1 MDLPMTASSARKRP
15 VGQNRIAGFK
25 PPSLSV
31 AVALLFVLAPPYMP
45 AAEIG
50 SDSAEASES
59 VYVRIE
65 RAMLYSGPSEDFYPT
80 DRIAPAEELAVFHR
94 TSDGWLGVR
103 PVSSSF
109 SWVPAR
115 QAYLLPGGKE
125 IEITKDAVSWIGS
138 SLGRAKQFRWQVK
151 LHKGEQLRLLGES
164 TVKNEE
170 GKPVL
175 WYRIAPPPGEFR
187 WIQESAVS
195 SKPVV
200 IVRADSAASTPS
212 SPVQTASV
220 EQASASGGVVTAQH
234 SIVENLP
241 MQSDVFSNRP
251 AEEIS
256 SEPAMLEDAVE
267 GMVYNE
273 DGTIYNGP
281 VNVDGMHG
289 DIFSGEYVDGE
300 IVSGEMMGGEVVM
313 EGPVPSSRPA
323 DHFSGWHA
331 MEFSDEGMFF
341 PWMAKLFSSAPKHDP
356 LAHDP
361 FSLEPM
367 PKRNR
372 SAAASVP
379 QEVIVAQPRSH
390 LHSVPGVY
398 VPRNRPWRDPRNL
411 RQQRPGSNSLPAP
424 NAPSANDPGSNSST
438 AAPETLNAPANTSP
452 SPDNDAYY
460 GNGNTGPLAA
470 AQDRIDSVRAALRDS
485 LKRYQSSGELS
496 APEEREISTGIERA
510 LDRFTPSKAPFSQRS
525 PYGGNGG
532 SGGGSGQLQS
542 DPNSVNWYG
551 VSGDTAMNP
560 RQANTTLAGY
570 TSSSLPTVE
579 QLLIALSET
588 VARPVGLW
596 QLNDVAAQAQ
606 QIVDHGANAIE
617 RGQARLLLE
626 RISEFDRAARQTGSV
641 SPRGNPFSLASGG
654 LGSASI
660 GLASATSTQ
669 AAVPL
674 ARSAEDQ
681 AKYDA
686 TGWLVLVH
694 GATAGKPPYALT
706 DRAGQILA
714 YVSGLPGLKFD
725 AYLNKPVGV
734 NGRRGYL
741 PQLQAAHIQAQRM
754 HELR

>member
-1 MDLPMTASSARKRP
+1 MDLPMTASSTRKRP
-15 VGQNRIAGFK
+15 VGSNRIAGFK
-25 PPSLSV
+25 PRSLVV
-31 AVALLFVLAPPYMP
+31 AVAFLVASAPQYLQ
-45 AAEIG
+45 AAAPG
-50 SDSAEASES
+50 SDAAEASES

-80 DRIAPAEELAVFHR
+80 DRIAPAEELAVLHR
-94 TSDGWLGVR
+94 TADGWLGVR

-125 IEITKDAVSWIGS
+125 IEITTDAVSWIGS
-138 SLGRAKQFRWQVK
+138 GLGRAKQFRWQVK

-187 WIQESAVS
+187 WIQENAVS
-195 SKPVV
+195 PQPVV
-200 IVRADSAASTPS
+200 IVRAENTN
-212 SPVQTASV
+212 SPVQH
-220 EQASASGGVVTAQH
+220 ASATESSGVGGVVTAQH
-234 SIVENLP
+234 SVAENLP
-241 MQSDVFSNRP
+241 MQSDVFSNGS

-256 SEPAMLEDAVE
+256 GEPVVVENAVE
-267 GMVYNE
+267 GMVYNQ

-281 VNVDGMHG
+281 VNVGGMQG
-289 DIFSGEYVDGE
+289 DVFAGEYVDGEYVDGE
-300 IVSGEMMGGEVVM
+300 IVSGEVVMGG
-313 EGPVPSSRPA
+313 PLPSSRPA
-323 DHFSGWHA
+323 NHFSGWHA
-331 MEFSDEGMFF
+331 MEFSDDGLFF

-367 PKRNR
+367 PQRNR
-372 SAAASVP
+372 AAPIPVQ
-379 QEVIVAQPRSH
+379 QEVIVSQPRSH
-390 LHSVPGVY
+390 AHSVPGVY
-398 VPRNRPWRDPRNL
+398 VPGNRPWRDPRTL
-411 RQQRPGSNSLPAP
+411 RQQRPGTDSLPIP
-424 NAPSANDPGSNSST
+424 YAPSGSAPDGSMPS
-438 AAPETLNAPANTSP
+438 AGPETLNAPGDATP

-460 GNGNTGPLAA
+460 GNSNTGPLAA
-470 AQDRIDSVRAALRDS
+470 AQDRINSVRAALRDS

-496 APEEREISTGIERA
+496 APEEREISSGIERA
-510 LDRFTPSKAPFSQRS
+510 LDRLTPSKTPFSQRS
-525 PYGGNGG
+525 PYGGNGN

-542 DPNSVNWYG
+542 DPSSVDWYG
-551 VSGDTAMNP
+551 VSGDTATNARP
-560 RQANTTLAGY
+560 SNTSLAAHSRN
-570 TSSSLPTVE
+570 TLPTVE
-579 QLLIALSET
+579 QLLLALSET
-588 VARPVGLW
+588 VARPVDQW

-606 QIVDHGANAIE
+606 RIVDNGANAIE

-626 RISEFDRAARQTGSV
+626 RIAEFDRAARQSGSIP
-641 SPRGNPFSLASGG
+641 PRVNPFSLASGG
-654 LGSASI
+654 LSNSSV
-660 GLASATSTQ
+660 GLASATSSG
-669 AAVPL
+669 ASVPS
-674 ARSAEDQ
+674 ARSAENQ

-694 GATAGKPPYALT
+694 GATADKPPYALT